1 MSILYLLL
9 VCVALVLAAAVLT
22 FFIFFV
28 YLVLPSVRGAPFVTS
43 TDEDIAKM
51 VALAL
56 VRPGTRMADLGA
68 GDGRIVI
75 AFARAGAEAHGFE
88 VNPFLVWSARRAIRA
103 AGLEGK
109 AFAHWKSFWRAD
121 LSSFD
126 VLTLYGITYIM
137 KELEE
142 KMRRELAPGARV
154 LSNYF
159 TFPGWAATERSGR
172 VCLYMKQ

>member
-1 MSILYLLL
+1 MSVLYILLML
-9 VCVALVLAAAVLT
+9 VALILVVFVLI
-22 FFIFFV
+22 FFICFI

-43 TDEDIAKM
+43 NNEDVEKM
-51 VALAL
+51 IGLAGI
-56 VRPGTRMADLGA
+56 RPGMRMADLGA

-88 VNPFLVWSARRAIRA
+88 VNPFLVWSARRAIKT
-103 AGLEGK
+103 AGLEKK
-109 AFAHWKSFWRAD
+109 AFMHRKSFWKVNFAP
-121 LSSFD
+121 FD

-137 KELEE
+137 KELED
-142 KMRRELAPGARV
+142 KMHRELAPGSRV

-159 TFPGWAATERSGR
+159 TFPGWKVTEKNDR